1 MSVNP
6 SPIIQHRPFTLI
18 ILDGWGYSEKQDHNA
33 IYHAKK
39 PTWDKL
45 WKTYPHVLL
54 SASGQ
59 HVGLPEGQM
68 GNSEVGHLNIG
79 AGRIVF
85 QDLPRID
92 MAIEKGDFFKNSI
105 LLNVIHDIKKSK
117 KNLHLF
123 GLVSPGGVHS
133 HEKHLFALLKM
144 ASQENLKNVYIHAFL
159 DGRDTPPK
167 SALSSLEKVEALC
180 KTLSCGRIASVI
192 GRYYAMD
199 RDKRW
204 DRTQTAYDMLTLQKA
219 PFHEKD
225 AISAVNAAYKRGETD
240 EFVQGT
246 LITPEVTINEGDAIL
261 FFNFR
266 ADRARQLSR
275 AFLSEDFSYFPREAH
290 PKVSHFVSMTH
301 YATDIPSEI
310 VFKQQTLSH
319 ILGAHLSEL
328 GLKQLRIAETEK
340 YAHVTFFFN
349 GGIEAPF
356 PFEDRILIPS
366 PPVTTYDLKPQMSAE
381 EITNELKKAI
391 LSKKYD
397 FIVCNYANPDM
408 LGHTGNFA
416 ATIQSIE
423 VIDRCLKE
431 IYDALQA
438 VEGEMLITADHGNAE
453 CMFDPQTQQP
463 HTAHTMERVPLLYV
477 GKNVTILKEVGKL
490 SDVAP
495 TLLYL
500 MGLPI
505 PTQMTGTSLFS

>member
-1 MSVNP
+1 
-6 SPIIQHRPFTLI
+6 
-18 ILDGWGYSEKQDHNA
+18 
-33 IYHAKK
+33 
-39 PTWDKL
+39 
-45 WKTYPHVLL
+45 
-54 SASGQ
+54 
-59 HVGLPEGQM
+59 M
-68 GNSEVGHLNIG
+68 GNSDVGHLNICS
-79 AGRIVF
+79 GRIVF

-92 MAIEKGDFFKNSI
+92 TAIETGDFFKNPV
-105 LLNVIHDIKKSK
+105 LLKLFHDIKKSK
-117 KNLHLF
+117 KNLHLL
-123 GLVSPGGVHS
+123 GLISPGGVHS

-167 SALSSLEKVEALC
+167 SSLSSLEKIEALC

-204 DRTQTAYDMLTLQKA
+204 DRTQIAYDMLTLQKA

-225 AISAVNAAYKRGETD
+225 GISAVKSAYERGETD

-246 LITPEVTINEGDAIL
+246 LITPEVKINEGDAIL

-266 ADRARQLSR
+266 SDRARQLSR
-275 AFLSEDFSYFPREAH
+275 TFLSEDFSYFPRQAH
-290 PKVSHFVSMTH
+290 PKISHFVSMTH
-301 YATDIPSEI
+301 YATDIPSEVI
-310 VFKQQTLSH
+310 FKQQTLSH
-319 ILGAHLSEL
+319 ILGAYLSEL

-349 GGIEAPF
+349 GGIEAAF

-408 LGHTGNFA
+408 LGHT
-416 ATIQSIE
+416 
-423 VIDRCLKE
+423 
-431 IYDALQA
+431 
-438 VEGEMLITADHGNAE
+438 
-453 CMFDPQTQQP
+453 
-463 HTAHTMERVPLLYV
+463 
-477 GKNVTILKEVGKL
+477 
-490 SDVAP
+490 
-495 TLLYL
+495 
-500 MGLPI
+500 
-505 PTQMTGTSLFS
+505 